1 MKTLNAFA
9 LLVLLVSLP
18 LLLGGCGEKQS
29 TAETKPLKEKQQEV
43 KNEESVPVTKPLEEK
58 QGEVK
63 EEVQPEES
71 VAETD
76 AKDLESE
83 LVEVGPEPDFA
94 IPPKDNDEDDTKFK
108 THEKNFKYQIKDGGV
123 IISGY
128 DKKLSDELIIPATI
142 EGKPVISIGE
152 DAFSFCRS
160 LTSITI
166 PDGVTSIGSMAF
178 YNCASLTSITIPD
191 SVNSISGAAFMGCE
205 SLKSITIPQGV
216 TTILPI
222 TFNGCRSLTSL
233 TIPDSVTSIEGAAFQ
248 ACERL
253 MNLTIPASVTNIGEN
268 AFFLCSSLNDLTIP
282 ASVTNIGAKAFIF
295 CNKLKSLT
303 FLGDPPKVD
312 KSIFGPTKPMIYRK
326 AEVKGWETTW
336 KGSPV
341 KLISEKP

>member
-9 LLVLLVSLP
+9 LLVSLP

-128 DKKLSDELIIPATI
+128 EKKLSGELIIPATI

-160 LTSITI
+160 LTSI
-166 PDGVTSIGSMAF
+166 
-178 YNCASLTSITIPD
+178 
-191 SVNSISGAAFMGCE
+191 
-205 SLKSITIPQGV
+205 
-216 TTILPI
+216 
-222 TFNGCRSLTSL
+222 

>member
-9 LLVLLVSLP
+9 LLAVLVSLP

-43 KNEESVPVTKPLEEK
+43 KNEEPVPVTKPLEEN

-63 EEVQPEES
+63 EEVKPEES

-152 DAFSFCRS
+152 DAFSFCTA
-160 LTSITI
+160 LTNITI
-166 PDGVTSIGSMAF
+166 PDGVTSIG
-178 YNCASLTSITIPD
+178 
-191 SVNSISGAAFMGCE
+191 GAAFMGCE

-216 TTILPI
+216 TTVLPI
-222 TFNGCRSLTSL
+222 TFNGCRSLTSI
-233 TIPDSVTSIEGAAFQ
+233 TIPDSVTNIEGAAFQ

-253 MNLTIPASVTNIGEN
+253 MNLTIPDSVTNIGEN

-282 ASVTNIGAKAFIF
+282 ASATNIGAKAFIF

-312 KSIFGPTKPMIYRK
+312 KSIFGPTKPIIYRK

>member
-166 PDGVTSIGSMAF
+166 PD
-178 YNCASLTSITIPD
+178 
-191 SVNSISGAAFMGCE
+191 
-205 SLKSITIPQGV
+205 
-216 TTILPI
+216 
-222 TFNGCRSLTSL
+222 
-233 TIPDSVTSIEGAAFQ
+233 SVTSIEGAAFQ